1 MAHSSERDTAGDRRE
16 SHLKPHS
23 LLVSSECSQ
32 AVIMPQGPKR
42 RGGGF
47 IPFPQLRILIPWLK
61 NEDWPIPSLLSFKFS
76 VTGGFDYISCSL
88 RSACHFQDGWK
99 PGRRANLTSN
109 STLSTGMYRIP
120 IGCFFGLWLN
130 KKAECE
136 VLTPKSGS

>member
-1 MAHSSERDTAGDRRE
+1 MAYSSERGTAGDRRV

-32 AVIMPQGPKR
+32 AVMMPQGPKS
-42 RGGGF
+42 GWGGF
-47 IPFPQLRILIPWLK
+47 IPFPHLRILFPRLK
-61 NEDWPIPSLLSFKFS
+61 NEDWPIPSLLFKFS
-76 VTGGFDYISCSL
+76 VTGEFDYISCSL
-88 RSACHFQDGWK
+88 RSTCHFQDGQK

-109 STLSTGMYRIP
+109 STLPTGMSRIP

>member
-1 MAHSSERDTAGDRRE
+1 MVHSSERGTARDRRV
-16 SHLKPHS
+16 SHLKSHS

-32 AVIMPQGPKR
+32 AVMMPQGPKR
-42 RGGGF
+42 GRGF
-47 IPFPQLRILIPWLK
+47 IPFPHLRILFPWLK
-61 NEDWPIPSLLSFKFS
+61 NEDWPIPRLLFKFS
-76 VTGGFDYISCSL
+76 VTGGFDYISGSL
-88 RSACHFQDGWK
+88 RSTCHFQDGRK

-109 STLSTGMYRIP
+109 STLPTGMSRIP